1 MDEDR
6 VVVTNLERELAD
18 GFEKRQALDVAGR
31 AANLGDDHIG
41 PGLLTQHVHALL
53 DLVSHVWDN
62 LHGLAEVFPLAFVIE
77 DRLIH
82 LTARQVVKPRQL
94 HAGKPLVMA
103 QVEVRLRAVVEHIDF
118 AVLERAHRARIDVEV
133 RVELLQGDLQAA
145 VFQQRAQRSRRQ
157 ALAQRAHHTARNK
170 YVFHGMV
177 DSYLG

>member
-1 MDEDR
+1 MITSAP
-6 VVVTNLERELAD
+6 VFSA
-18 GFEKRQALDVAGR
+18 
-31 AANLGDDHIG
+31 
-41 PGLLTQHVHALL
+41 QHVHALL
-53 DLVSHVWDN
+53 DLVGHVRDD
-62 LHGLAEVFPLAFVIE
+62 LHGLAEVFALALVVE
-77 DRLIH
+77 HRLIH
-82 LTARQVVKPRQL
+82 LAARQVVKPRQL
-94 HAGKPLVMA
+94 HVGKPLVMA

-145 VFQQRAQRSRRQ
+145 VFEQRAQRGRRQ